1 MKGILPIR
9 ISLLLF
15 LFVVLSFPA
24 LASQPQRS
32 EIGKPGQT
40 IPADLPASALLRFTP
55 ADYSRFTGKKMS
67 GWQRISLGIL
77 KIKLKREL
85 KKNPDLLL
93 SDFYKQNKKLS
104 VGLIIVIVLLAFLL
118 LFLVVLGIG
127 YKGGL

>member
-1 MKGILPIR
+1 MKGILPLR
-9 ISLLLF
+9 IAVLLLLF
-15 LFVVLSFPA
+15 VALSFPA

-40 IPADLPASALLRFTP
+40 IPAVLPASALLKVTP

-93 SDFYKQNKKLS
+93 SDFYKEKKKVS
-104 VGLIIVIVLLAFLL
+104 VGLVIVIVLLSFLL
-118 LFLVVLGIG
+118 LFLIVLGIG

>member
-1 MKGILPIR
+1 MKG
-9 ISLLLF
+9 SF
-15 LFVVLSFPA
+15 LFRMPVLLCLFAALSFHA
-24 LASQPQRS
+24 IASHPQRF
-32 EIGKPGQT
+32 EVAKPGKA
-40 IPADLPASALLRFTP
+40 IPADLPASALLKSTP
-55 ADYSRFTGKKMS
+55 ADYSSFTGKKMS

-93 SDFYKQNKKLS
+93 SDFYQQNKKLS

-118 LFLVVLGIG
+118 LFLIVLGIG